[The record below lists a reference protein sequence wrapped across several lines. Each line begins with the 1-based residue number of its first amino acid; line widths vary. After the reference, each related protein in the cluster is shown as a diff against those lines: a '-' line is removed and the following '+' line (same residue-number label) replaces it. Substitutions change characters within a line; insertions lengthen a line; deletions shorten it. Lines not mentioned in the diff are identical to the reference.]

1 MGNYVCCRAAKEV
14 ILSLF
19 LITSFTLQ
27 AASKESSKK
36 SRPTPVIKYETTIP
50 RWSLENKHQVLH
62 LTPHHTKPSLIS
74 LGKERYTLINIHFHY
89 PSEHCVKGKRF
100 PLEAHFVHEN
110 SKRKL
115 AVVSVLIQEGPD
127 QNSFYKRLVTSIKK
141 VLPFKAKKTTVQQT
155 LNIEKLLPPGAP
167 LAYLPKQPAN
177 KGLSNITWL
186 IAKKP
191 ITLDKDQ
198 IETIKTCYRSQHHA
212 S

>member
-1 MGNYVCCRAAKEV
+1 M
-14 ILSLF
+14 LSLF
-19 LITSFTLQ
+19 LISSLTTTSEG
-27 AASKESSKK
+27 KGSSKK
-36 SRPTPVIKYETTIP
+36 ACPTPLIKYEASIP

-62 LTPHHTKPSLIS
+62 LTPHHTKPSLIT
-74 LGKERYTLINIHFHY
+74 LGKEHYSLLNIHFHY

-115 AVVSVLIQEGPD
+115 AVVSVLIQEGPE
-127 QNSFYKRLVTSIKK
+127 QNSFYKRLVSSIKK

-167 LAYLPKQPAN
+167 LAYLPKQAAN

-191 ITLDKDQ
+191 ITLNKDQ
-198 IETIKTCYRSQHHA
+198 IETIKTCYRKQHHTP
-212 S
+212 